1 MITTTITLV
10 AALVVLPVVASM
22 AAAWRRDVAPTSGAV
37 VRSRKH
43 VPATGLFAGTGTDAA
58 YGTPQSRGS
67 CW

>member
-1 MITTTITLV
+1 MISTTITLA
-10 AALVVLPVVASM
+10 AALVVLPVVAVM
-22 AAAWRRDVAPTSGAV
+22 AASWRRDVAPVSGSAA
-37 VRSRKH
+37 RTRKH